1 MCTRHITQEQIEEL
15 FSEYDYI
22 NHDNQ
27 KQNKENYNYV
37 DYEVGD
43 IISHRNWGLGHVF
56 KTRGKGDYKEL
67 YISFPLRIGKKLLLA
82 KFAPIKKLVL
92 K

>member
-1 MCTRHITQEQIEEL
+1 M
-15 FSEYDYI
+15 SY
-22 NHDNQ
+22 
-27 KQNKENYNYV
+27 K
-37 DYEVGD
+37 
-43 IISHRNWGLGHVF
+43 
-56 KTRGKGDYKEL
+56 RGSVPSDYKEL